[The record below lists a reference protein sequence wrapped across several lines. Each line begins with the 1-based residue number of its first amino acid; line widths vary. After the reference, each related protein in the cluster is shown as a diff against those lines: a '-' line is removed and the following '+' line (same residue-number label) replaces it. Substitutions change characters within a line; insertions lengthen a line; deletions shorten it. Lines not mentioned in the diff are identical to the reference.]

1 MNFFALT
8 RSKRH
13 IALAMLMVWLF
24 ALGSG
29 VANACLLQTN
39 DAHTHTNTHT
49 NTHESAQLVDEPT
62 TSFGHHDEAD
72 NTKESCLKVCDDGTH
87 SLVKLPSDTG
97 DINPGPVSLL
107 TTLWTGSPR
116 EITALCRRDN
126 LAIPITGPP
135 LRVRYSRLAL

>member
-1 MNFFALT
+1 MNFFAPT

-13 IALAMLMVWLF
+13 IALAMLVVWLF

-29 VANACLLQTN
+29 VANACLLQT
-39 DAHTHTNTHT
+39 
-49 NTHESAQLVDEPT
+49 HEVHFHGSAQLADEPT
-62 TSFGHHDEAD
+62 TNLAHHDEAD
-72 NTKESCLKVCDDGTH
+72 NTKESCLKVCDDGTR
-87 SLVKLPSDTG
+87 SLVKVPLDTG

-107 TTLWTGSPR
+107 TTLWTGSAR
-116 EITALCRRDN
+116 EITALRRRDD